1 MRFIPTGTNQLKM
14 SARLD
19 TLYRVNDTFKEMLKM
34 VIQKITTALVAFS
47 LAAAFAFF
55 PASKAEAGDAL
66 KGAIIGAGVGGL
78 VDGKDGAK
86 KGAVAGGLAGAIL
99 G

>member
-1 MRFIPTGTNQLKM
+1 MIMNKTSGILAVFALSVSISLIPAG
-14 SARLD
+14 
-19 TLYRVNDTFKEMLKM
+19 
-34 VIQKITTALVAFS
+34 
-47 LAAAFAFF
+47 
-55 PASKAEAGDAL
+55 KAEAGDAL
-66 KGAIIGAGVGGL
+66 KGAVIGAGVGGL

>member
-1 MRFIPTGTNQLKM
+1 MIMKKTSVVL
-14 SARLD
+14 
-19 TLYRVNDTFKEMLKM
+19 
-34 VIQKITTALVAFS
+34 
-47 LAAAFAFF
+47 AAFALSASISLF
-55 PASKAEAGDAL
+55 PAGKAEAGDAL
-66 KGAIIGAGVGGL
+66 KGAVIGAGVGGL

>member
-1 MRFIPTGTNQLKM
+1 
-14 SARLD
+14 
-19 TLYRVNDTFKEMLKM
+19 MLIK
-34 VIQKITTALVAFS
+34 KTSTT
-47 LAAAFAFF
+47 LAACALSLSIGLIS
-55 PASKAEAGDAL
+55 ASQAEASDAL
-66 KGAIIGAGVGGL
+66 KGAVIGAGVGGL

>member
-1 MRFIPTGTNQLKM
+1 MLIGKT
-14 SARLD
+14 SAIL
-19 TLYRVNDTFKEMLKM
+19 
-34 VIQKITTALVAFS
+34 
-47 LAAAFAFF
+47 AAFAFSASICLF
-55 PASKAEAGDAL
+55 PATKAEAGDAL

-78 VDGKDGAK
+78 VDGKKGAK

>member
-1 MRFIPTGTNQLKM
+1 MPMRKTST
-14 SARLD
+14 
-19 TLYRVNDTFKEMLKM
+19 V
-34 VIQKITTALVAFS
+34 
-47 LAAAFAFF
+47 LAACALSASVFLF

-66 KGAIIGAGVGGL
+66 KGAVIGAGVGGL

>member
-1 MRFIPTGTNQLKM
+1 MYLKKISSM
-14 SARLD
+14 PAVCAVALI
-19 TLYRVNDTFKEMLKM
+19 TLVL
-34 VIQKITTALVAFS
+34 
-47 LAAAFAFF
+47 
-55 PASKAEAGDAL
+55 PASQAEAGDAL

-86 KGAVAGGLAGAIL
+86 KGAVAGGIAGAIL

>member
-1 MRFIPTGTNQLKM
+1 
-14 SARLD
+14 
-19 TLYRVNDTFKEMLKM
+19 MLRNRILT
-34 VIQKITTALVAFS
+34 VFAICVLSISFGLVPVGQAQ
-47 LAAAFAFF
+47 
-55 PASKAEAGDAL
+55 AGDAL

-99 G
+99 GD